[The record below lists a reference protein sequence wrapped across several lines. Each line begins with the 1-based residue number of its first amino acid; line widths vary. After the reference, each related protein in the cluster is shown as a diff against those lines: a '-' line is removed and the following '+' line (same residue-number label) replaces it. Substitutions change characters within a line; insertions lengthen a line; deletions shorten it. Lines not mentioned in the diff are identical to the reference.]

1 MAAAKDQETMPVL
14 TVGNGNW
21 GTVSLTSV
29 QAVLNSA
36 SEELLDAFGR
46 PPDASIRVGWW
57 SQDPRVFDDHRPYE
71 IRISA
76 RDTCWSQYV
85 YQFSHELCHV
95 MTNFDHCKKHRYK
108 WFEESLCELAS
119 IFVLH
124 RLAEA
129 WAENPPP
136 DIHGAGQFA
145 LNHRAYAE
153 HHAGKYPTVPIGDLP
168 WWLSRNIKALE
179 EDCYMR
185 CLNGVVAVSL
195 LDQFRAEPS
204 LWRDCVWLNHWNA
217 GANETFSDY
226 LKSWAD
232 CLHKHGRE
240 DRVPTVVRKLFLR
253 DTPDQSRAK

>member
-1 MAAAKDQETMPVL
+1 MAAGKGQETMPVL

-71 IRISA
+71 IRINV
-76 RDTCWSQYV
+76 RDTYWSQYV

-95 MTNFDHCKKHRYK
+95 MTNFDRYKEHRHK

-119 IFVLH
+119 LFVLH

-129 WAENPPP
+129 WVENPPP
-136 DIHGAGQFA
+136 DIHGASEFA
-145 LNHRAYAE
+145 PHHGTYAE
-153 HHAGKYPTVPIGDLP
+153 RIEEKYRLPPGCDLP
-168 WWLSRNIKALE
+168 GWLAANIEAMEADPYRRERNGA
-179 EDCYMR
+179 
-185 CLNGVVAVSL
+185 VAITL
-195 LDQFRAEPS
+195 LDRFRDEPS
-204 LWRDCVWLNHWNA
+204 LWVDCGWLNHWDVHTDV
-217 GANETFSDY
+217 TFPDY
-226 LKSWAD
+226 LESWIA
-232 CLHKHGRE
+232 CLHRHGCE
-240 DRVPTVVRKLFLR
+240 DRVPTVVRKLFLQ
-253 DTPDQSRAK
+253 DAPGHSRAK